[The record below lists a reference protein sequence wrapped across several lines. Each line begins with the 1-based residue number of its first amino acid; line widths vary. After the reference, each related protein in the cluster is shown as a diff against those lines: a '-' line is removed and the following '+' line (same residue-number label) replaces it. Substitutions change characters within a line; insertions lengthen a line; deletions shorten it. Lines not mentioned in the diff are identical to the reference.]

1 MKFHTHFYSPHN
13 PSQPSEILMVLPSN
27 YISKS
32 FLSFTTPTRLCLLHD
47 PKAHGRGT
55 LSLIPTPG
63 ARQNSWHT
71 GSHPPSTYWL
81 RPAFP
86 LPPKKYG
93 SPLGSVLS
101 SAVISG
107 GGGRESQIHLH
118 THLDYSKNLP
128 AGLPASTLILLSHLH
143 KATRVAF
150 KMEVRLCHFSTQN
163 PSNSS
168 ASQRVFG
175 ISYVIYLSSQI
186 TICLYFQLLS
196 LISPSNTGLLVVL
209 PLQPITLGL
218 CIGLFLSLGC
228 SFPDK

>member
-1 MKFHTHFYSPHN
+1 MELSEGWVSLKHLKTSCENTNREPGGRREATQN
-13 PSQPSEILMVLPSN
+13 KPSEILMVLPSN

-101 SAVISG
+101 SAIISG
-107 GGGRESQIHLH
+107 GGKKSRKSIFILIWTTAKTSQLVS
-118 THLDYSKNLP
+118 LLP
-128 AGLPASTLILLSHLH
+128 
-143 KATRVAF
+143 
-150 KMEVRLCHFSTQN
+150 
-163 PSNSS
+163 PSSS
-168 ASQRVFG
+168 
-175 ISYVIYLSSQI
+175 
-186 TICLYFQLLS
+186 C
-196 LISPSNTGLLVVL
+196 LISTK
-209 PLQPITLGL
+209 QPE
-218 CIGLFLSLGC
+218 
-228 SFPDK
+228 

>member
-101 SAVISG
+101 SAIISG
-107 GGGRESQIHLH
+107 G
-118 THLDYSKNLP
+118 K
-128 AGLPASTLILLSHLH
+128 
-143 KATRVAF
+143 KKVA
-150 KMEVRLCHFSTQN
+150 N
-163 PSNSS
+163 PSSYSS
-168 ASQRVFG
+168 GLQQKPPSWSPCFHPHPLV
-175 ISYVIYLSSQI
+175 SSPQSN
-186 TICLYFQLLS
+186 QSS
-196 LISPSNTGLLVVL
+196 LQNGSEIMS
-209 PLQPITLGL
+209 
-218 CIGLFLSLGC
+218 LFHSKP
-228 SFPDK
+228 FK